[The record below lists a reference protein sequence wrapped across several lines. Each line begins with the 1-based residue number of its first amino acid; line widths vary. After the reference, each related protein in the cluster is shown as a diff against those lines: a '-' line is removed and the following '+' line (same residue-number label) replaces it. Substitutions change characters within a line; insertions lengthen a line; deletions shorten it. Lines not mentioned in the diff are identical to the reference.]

1 MLNGK
6 LRLRS
11 YVPLQAAG
19 LKPAKGPCPN
29 PLMQPA
35 TVKTPLRSE
44 QLKTFELQPVKE
56 VYEYDVAMKPG
67 QTLTITCN

>member
-1 MLNGK
+1 
-6 LRLRS
+6 
-11 YVPLQAAG
+11 
-19 LKPAKGPCPN
+19 
-29 PLMQPA
+29 MQPA